1 MQPRRELPDCDLL
14 RNGDREVFPALPLK
28 LEAAHLR
35 VLLLLA
41 GHHRFAC
48 PPLCA
53 ALGQL
58 LLLGRGVAVA
68 QLALGEVVVLLVVL
82 LHLNLGRA
90 CPGINRHAALRT
102 LARLLLLRRLL
113 VLLLPALPVI
123 LPLLVPTVLLPA
135 LLALSTL
142 LLALPLLVPAVLLA
156 CLPVVLPLLGS
167 WLGSLLRLRRL
178 LFLRLLRLRFWLL
191 RGGARLLRLLFC
203 SLLFG
208 FPRGKIFVK
217 VFNLI
222 LTGVV
227 VEHQRKLLFV
237 ERGHAL
243 ALALKVGGKQVKDLL
258 ALYPEVLRDLMHPV
272 FFYHISN
279 SSSRSMVCRRPA
291 KPPAHC
297 RGIGTHVS
305 SISIGSTPRCRAAR
319 RSSRQTPHRRPRE
332 SRIFFQ

>member
-1 MQPRRELPDCDLL
+1 MAGGIEEGNRAVVDQDLVRADVLGDAARLTGSDIGIPDRVEQGGLAVVDMAHDHHDRRALDHLVVVVLLDLEQPVLDRDNDLLLDLRADLDRDHRSGVEIEGLVDCRHYAQPHQTFDDLRRGDMQPRRELPDCDLL
-14 RNGDREVFPALPLK
+14 RNGDREVFPALTLK

-178 LFLRLLRLRFWLL
+178 LFLRLLRLRF
-191 RGGARLLRLLFC
+191 
-203 SLLFG
+203 
-208 FPRGKIFVK
+208 
-217 VFNLI
+217 
-222 LTGVV
+222 
-227 VEHQRKLLFV
+227 
-237 ERGHAL
+237 
-243 ALALKVGGKQVKDLL
+243 
-258 ALYPEVLRDLMHPV
+258 
-272 FFYHISN
+272 
-279 SSSRSMVCRRPA
+279 
-291 KPPAHC
+291 
-297 RGIGTHVS
+297 
-305 SISIGSTPRCRAAR
+305 
-319 RSSRQTPHRRPRE
+319 
-332 SRIFFQ
+332 